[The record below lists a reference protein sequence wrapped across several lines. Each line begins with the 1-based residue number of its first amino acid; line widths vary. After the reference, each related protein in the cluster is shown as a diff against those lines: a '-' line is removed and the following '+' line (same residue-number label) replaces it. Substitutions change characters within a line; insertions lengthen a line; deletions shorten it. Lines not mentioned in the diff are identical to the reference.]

1 MSVELDD
8 LTLHW
13 QWALDAAGRALSA
26 TGHELADA
34 DLQRHRS
41 VLLHERADATTLLRR
56 IDALESAGVRPWL
69 APGEVTPR
77 LLGLPP
83 ATEACLFDLDGVLT
97 DSGVIHATA
106 WAQVLD
112 DLMLLRLPHETGRVF
127 MPFDRV
133 EDYRTYLDGRPR
145 LEGIR
150 GFLASRGIRLP
161 EGHPGDPPDAETAYG
176 VAARKGVALERVMHR
191 RGVNDLRGARPY
203 LLASGFAHLHRGVV
217 SASTT
222 TLPMLELARLD
233 RLVEVRVDAEDIRS
247 EGLRSRPAPDVLLS
261 ACEQL
266 GVDPTRT
273 ATLTNSP
280 AGVAAGHAAG
290 MHVVAVGEG
299 TIGEQL
305 AGYGPD
311 RVVASLEA
319 LLDPQLRA
327 ASNGRVHDEG
337 RRR

>member
-1 MSVELDD
+1 MTGPAVELDD

-13 QWALDAAGRALSA
+13 QWALDAAGRALAA
-26 TGHELADA
+26 TGHELTAP
-34 DLQRHRS
+34 DLQRHRG
-41 VLLHERADATTLLRR
+41 VLLHERADATALLRR

-69 APGEVTPR
+69 APAQVTPR
-77 LLGLPP
+77 QLGLPSG
-83 ATEACLFDLDGVLT
+83 TEACLFDLDGVLT

-127 MPFDRV
+127 QPFDPAA
-133 EDYRTYLDGRPR
+133 DYRTYLDGRPR
-145 LEGIR
+145 LEGIH
-150 GFLASRGIRLP
+150 GFLASRGISLP
-161 EGHPGDPPDAETAYG
+161 DGRPGDPPEAETAYG

-203 LLASGFAHLHRGVV
+203 LLATGFAHLHRGVV

-233 RLVEVRVDAEDIRS
+233 RLVEVRVDAEAIRT
-247 EGLRSRPAPDVLLS
+247 EGLRSRPAPDLLLT
-261 ACEQL
+261 ACERL
-266 GVDPTRT
+266 GVDPARAVTF
-273 ATLTNSP
+273 TNSP

-290 MHVVAVGEG
+290 LHVIAVGDG
-299 TIGEQL
+299 ASGELL

-311 RVVASLEA
+311 RVVPSLEA

-327 ASNGRVHDEG
+327 AAR
-337 RRR
+337 